1 MWANEQ
7 IYHTISGIYRLMNAV
22 AEEEEE
28 ALDGLKNMLPGLEWV
43 EEC

>member
-7 IYHTISGIYRLMNAV
+7 IYHTISSIYRLMNAV
-22 AEEEEE
+22 AEEEE